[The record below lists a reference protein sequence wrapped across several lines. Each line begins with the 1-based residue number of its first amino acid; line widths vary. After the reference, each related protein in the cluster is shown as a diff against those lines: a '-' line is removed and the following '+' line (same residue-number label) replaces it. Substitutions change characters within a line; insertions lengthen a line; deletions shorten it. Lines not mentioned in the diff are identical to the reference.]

1 MGVKHKTVKDEFPSM
16 QKAVKALSGK
26 TVKVGVL
33 KGESQWL
40 ASIHEYGCKI
50 PVTPKMRAFL
60 HAKGLHLS
68 PSTKE
73 ITIPERSF
81 LRAGFDEHH
90 TDVLKNAERAL
101 PLVLDGKMD
110 TYKYL
115 DNVGLMLSSK
125 IKDYATALNDPPKH
139 PFTLEMHP
147 GFNNPL
153 IQSGDMVGGITW
165 EVED

>member
-1 MGVKHKTVKDEFPSM
+1 MGVKFKTTKDEFPSM
-16 QKAVKALSGK
+16 KKAVEALNGK
-26 TVKVGVL
+26 KVSVGVL

-60 HAKGLHLS
+60 HSQGIHLKK
-68 PSTKE
+68 STKV

-90 TDVLKNAERAL
+90 EDVLDSAERAL
-101 PLVLDGKMD
+101 PQVLDGKMSAD
-110 TYKYL
+110 QYL

-125 IKDYATALNDPPKH
+125 IKEYAIDMKDPPKSGA
-139 PFTLEMHP
+139 TLQMNP
-147 GFNNPL
+147 GFTNPL
-153 IQSGDMVGGITW
+153 IQTGDMVGGITW